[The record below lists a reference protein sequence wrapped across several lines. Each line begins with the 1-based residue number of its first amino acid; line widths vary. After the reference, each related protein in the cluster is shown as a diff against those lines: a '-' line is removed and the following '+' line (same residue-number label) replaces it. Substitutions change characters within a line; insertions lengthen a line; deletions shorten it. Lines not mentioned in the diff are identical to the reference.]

1 MLHLSKLSQGNR
13 EKKCE
18 HKCLALVAKAHA
30 RPTSLPEDTCEKF
43 ALRLWPK
50 PSLRSPHRCLALV
63 AKAQL
68 AKPTSLPPIFF
79 FLMVFF
85 LEVGD
90 EREVVI

>member
-30 RPTSLPEDTCEKF
+30 RPTSLPDETCEKI
-43 ALRLWPK
+43 
-50 PSLRSPHRCLALV
+50 CLALV

-79 FLMVFF
+79 FF
-85 LEVGD
+85 
-90 EREVVI
+90 